1 MREKIEDCMYKEVC
15 LAKCSK
21 ICKRYCITKYMLQHS
36 NIPKNKW
43 GVNKLVPEPCD
54 TQAYEQLADI
64 REHIT
69 DFVNEGK
76 NLYLYSDICGNG
88 KTTWSIKLMLQYFN
102 DIWRGNGFT
111 ERGVFMP
118 VSEFLYRC
126 KAEISKP
133 TDEFIELRERVFNVD
148 LVIWDDIACGKMS
161 DYDFNMLLAFIDH
174 RVVQGKAN
182 IFNGNIQPK
191 ELEKY
196 LGNKL
201 ASRINSGYRIELKG
215 GDNRW

>member
-1 MREKIEDCMYKEVC
+1 MKIENCMYKEVC
-15 LAKCSK
+15 TDECSK
-21 ICKRYCITKYMLQHS
+21 ICKRYCVTKYMLEHS
-36 NIPKNKW
+36 NIPEKKW
-43 GVNKLVPEPCD
+43 GINKLIPEQCD
-54 TQAYEQLADI
+54 EQAYEQLAGI
-64 REHIT
+64 RDNIKQ
-69 DFVNEGK
+69 FVANGD
-76 NLYLYSDICGNG
+76 NLYLYSNVCGNG

-102 DIWRGNGFT
+102 DVWQGNGFK

-118 VSEFLYRC
+118 VSVFLYRC

-133 TDEFIELRERVFNVD
+133 TEEFAELREQVFNVD

-182 IFNGNIQPK
+182 IFNGNIQPNK
-191 ELEKY
+191 LSEY
-196 LGNKL
+196 VGSKL

>member
-1 MREKIEDCMYKEVC
+1 MKIDNCMYREVC
-15 LAKCSK
+15 TDECSK
-21 ICKRYCITKYMLQHS
+21 VCKRYGVTKFMLQAS
-36 NIPKNKW
+36 NIPQSKW
-43 GVNKLVPEPCD
+43 GINKLVPEPCD
-54 TQAYEQLADI
+54 EEAFGKLADI
-64 REHIT
+64 RNKIT
-69 DFVNEGK
+69 DFVKNGQ
-76 NLYLYSDICGNG
+76 NLYLYSNVCGNG

-102 DIWRGNGFT
+102 DIWEGNGFT

-133 TDEFIELRERVFNVD
+133 SEEFIALRERMFNID

-174 RVVQGKAN
+174 RVVNGKAN
-182 IFNGNIQPK
+182 IFNGNIPP
-191 ELEKY
+191 EKLDEY
-196 LGNKL
+196 VGNKL

>member
-1 MREKIEDCMYKEVC
+1 MKIENCMYREVC
-15 LAKCSK
+15 TDECSK
-21 ICKRYCITKYMLQHS
+21 ICKRYCITKYMLQAS
-36 NIPKNKW
+36 NIPQSKW
-43 GVNKLVPEPCD
+43 GINKLVPEPCD
-54 TQAYEQLADI
+54 EQAFSKLAKI
-64 REHIT
+64 RDEIT
-69 DFVNEGK
+69 DFVKNGQ
-76 NLYLYSDICGNG
+76 NLYLYSNICGNG

-102 DIWRGNGFT
+102 DIWEHNGFT

-133 TDEFIELRERVFNVD
+133 TEEFIELRERVFNVD

-174 RVVQGKAN
+174 RVVNGKAN
-182 IFNGNIQPK
+182 IFNGNIPPDK
-191 ELEKY
+191 LDEY
-196 LGNKL
+196 VGNKL